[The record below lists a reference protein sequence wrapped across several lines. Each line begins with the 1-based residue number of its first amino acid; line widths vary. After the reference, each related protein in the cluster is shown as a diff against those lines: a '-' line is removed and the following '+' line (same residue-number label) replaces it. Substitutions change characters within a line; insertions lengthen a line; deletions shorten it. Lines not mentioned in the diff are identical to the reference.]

1 MRFYVKA
8 LWDDE
13 AKVFYSESDIVGLHI
28 EAATIEDFVVVME
41 DLAPQMVLENHMTKQ
56 DIAKKSILEMISSII
71 FQPPSNGSIAAA

>member
-28 EAATIEDFVVVME
+28 EAATIVEFVSTME
-41 DLAPQMVLENHMTKQ
+41 ESAHQMIVENHVTKQ
-56 DIAKKSILEMISSII
+56 DFAQKSLLEMMSSVI
-71 FQPPSNGSIAAA
+71 FQPPSHVSAVA